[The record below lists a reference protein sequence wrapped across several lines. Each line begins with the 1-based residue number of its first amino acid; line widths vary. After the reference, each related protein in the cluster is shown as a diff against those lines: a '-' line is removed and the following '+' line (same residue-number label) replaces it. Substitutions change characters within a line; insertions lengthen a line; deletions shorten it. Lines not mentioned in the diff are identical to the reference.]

1 MDAAKKPC
9 IVKQLSLLQIIGIVL
24 LLAAIK
30 YRLNELS
37 LVLLKYF
44 TSDQTYSVY
53 TTLANEFRYF
63 H

>member
-9 IVKQLSLLQIIGIVL
+9 RSKQLSILQIIGIVL

-30 YRLNELS
+30 YSLNELS

-44 TSDQTYSVY
+44 TSGQPYSVY
-53 TTLANEFRYF
+53 TTLANEFGRF